1 MEKITK
7 MLVKQ
12 FKSENELDKFISQL
26 RISQSLQ
33 VVDEINDQLNELF
46 FIRNP
51 RKNANNTSQIEI
63 EQFINNLT
71 SKTPVH
77 FFGYWVYFPWKNV
90 LAHYLPEEIHFEI
103 RTARNRNLIT
113 FKEQIKYYNSHVGI
127 AGLSVGNSAVGTIL
141 HTGGAKYMRLADH
154 DTLANSNLNR
164 IRTSYTNIGLKKT
177 EIAAQE
183 IYEINPYAKLD
194 LYSDGLQMQTLE
206 KFLIT
211 PKPLDVL
218 IEEMDNIY
226 LKIQIRLLARKHKI
240 PVIMA
245 ADNGDNVVLDIE
257 RFDIDSNQ
265 PLFHGDVSEDE
276 LLSIKPDV
284 SKFEAA
290 KMISRWVHIENVA
303 VKMQG
308 SLMELGKTLYSW
320 PQLGNAAFLA
330 GCVLAYSAK
339 RIILGEEIQ
348 SGKYMIS
355 IDALLDPNFHTS
367 KERQKRQESTKNLK
381 KMLHL

>member
-1 MEKITK
+1 MKKTTK
-7 MLVKQ
+7 LIARQ
-12 FKSENELDKFISQL
+12 FTTENELNKFIFSLKHRQSL
-26 RISQSLQ
+26 RI
-33 VVDEINDQLNELF
+33 VDEISDQLSELF

-51 RKNANNTSQIEI
+51 HKTVSETSQKEILQFVDVVTQNTS
-63 EQFINNLT
+63 LRL
-71 SKTPVH
+71 
-77 FFGYWVYFPWKNV
+77 FGYWVYFPWKNIF
-90 LAHYLPEEIHFEI
+90 AHYLPEKLHFEI

-113 FKEQIKYYNSHVGI
+113 SDEQNKYYNSHVGI

-141 HTGGAKYMRLADH
+141 HTGGAKYMRIADH
-154 DTLANSNLNR
+154 DTLAISNLNR

-183 IYEINPYAKLD
+183 IYEINPFAELI
-194 LYSDGLQMQTLE
+194 LYPDGLQMQTLE
-206 KFLIT
+206 NFLIM
-211 PKPLDVL
+211 PRPLNVL
-218 IEEMDNIY
+218 IEEMDNIF
-226 LKIQIRLLARKHKI
+226 LKIQVRLLARKYKI

-257 RFDIDSNQ
+257 RFDLESNL

-290 KMISRWVHIENVA
+290 RMISRWVHLENVA
-303 VKMQG
+303 IKMQS

-339 RIILGEEIQ
+339 KIILGEEIK

-355 IDALLDPNFHTS
+355 IDALLDPNFNTDR
-367 KERQKRQESTKNLK
+367 EQQKRKESTKNLK